1 MIQPTSV
8 SRKPSTL
15 IGRAL
20 VIVTFFA
27 LIAFLALYLPIFN
40 MDTSITGSTVTD
52 YFHFHWNYWWIR
64 HALTTP
70 GLNVYET
77 NYVMVPFTSNLTYH
91 TLTVFWYPIWA
102 LIEPIFGTIAA
113 MTAVFVVA
121 FTLTGCTFFMLLRRE
136 GVSYGLALVGGT
148 MLELSRL
155 MFSAAYWTTTN
166 IMGWFWLPLMLLTWS
181 EIARTNRNPGKG
193 LLQRPVFWT
202 ILFGIAFWAMVLTDI
217 QYPLFLAF
225 LIVPYGLLTLWRIPT
240 WAGRGRLAALGVAA
254 LIIGLALLW
263 FIGPLPDLLNFDR
276 SGLAATP
283 IDRAVRIK
291 FPWDFISNVPIDEGV
306 PLGTIYIPFMVI
318 ALIINWLQR
327 KRGKYSLPMRWF
339 WLALVP
345 LPLILSP
352 GAFINIGETQIT
364 LPYIFLHQLLGGM
377 FRYPERFAPVFL
389 IPGVLFG
396 MMTLTPILKQYRW
409 LRLALPTAFIFIVL
423 ADSRVLESVVIQ
435 PKPQPYHFYE
445 EIGKEPYDYVVV
457 EVPTGASSG
466 EGIVGEQKFAALMY
480 YGITHHKRMVN
491 GHISRVN
498 FAHFWGMRYDDP
510 MLAWLGQRRFIEP
523 DVVEQQLRERIA
535 EWPIGYIVIH
545 SDYIWKNGPT
555 LQEVIGYL
563 NSLPDLV
570 CPMWIERDAIVY
582 RTTWHPDGCPSRTP
596 PETEAEIYKI
606 DIGTS
611 GDENF
616 IGLGWHWQEDVSG
629 LTLRWTGEYPQTQ
642 IYVDLPHGQYEVS
655 LSAQAFWEMR
665 ELSLLLNDTPIGE
678 TQSVIVDTLN
688 TYTYQLPAELVGNGR
703 NLRLTLSYDNVIVP
717 KEVGQSEDERKL
729 AIAVD
734 WIQFRRLGD

>member
-1 MIQPTSV
+1 MT
-8 SRKPSTL
+8 RTKPRTL
-15 IGRAL
+15 IVRAL
-20 VIVTFFA
+20 VIVIFFA

-40 MDTSITGSTVTD
+40 MDTSITGAQVTD
-52 YFHFHWNYWWIR
+52 YFQFHWNYWWIR

-77 NYVMVPFTSNLTYH
+77 NYVMAPFTSNLTYH

-102 LIEPIFGTIAA
+102 VVEPIFGTIAG
-113 MTAVFVVA
+113 MTAIFVAA

-136 GVSYGLALVGGT
+136 DVSYGLALVGGT

-155 MFSAAYWTTTN
+155 MFSATYWTTVN
-166 IMGWFWLPLMLLTWS
+166 IMGWFWLPLMLLTWG
-181 EIARTNRNPGKG
+181 EIARTNQNPGKS
-193 LLQRPVFWT
+193 LLKRPLFWT
-202 ILFGIAFWAMVLTDI
+202 ILFGAAFWAMVLTDI

-225 LIVPYGLLTLWRIPT
+225 LIVPYGLLTLWRTPN
-240 WAGRGRLAALGVAA
+240 WAGRARLAGLGVVA
-254 LIIGLALLW
+254 LAIGLALLW
-263 FIGPLPDLLNFDR
+263 FIGPLPDLLKFDR
-276 SGLAATP
+276 AGLAATP
-283 IDRAVRIK
+283 VDRAVRIQ
-291 FPWDFISNVPIDEGV
+291 FPWDFIRNTPIEEGV
-306 PLGTIYIPFMVI
+306 PLGTIFLPFMLI
-318 ALIINWLQR
+318 ALIINGWLR
-327 KRGKYSLPMRWF
+327 KKNKSSLPMRWF
-339 WLALVP
+339 WLALVIV
-345 LPLILSP
+345 PLILSP

-364 LPYIFLHQLLGGM
+364 LPYIFLHQLLGGQ
-377 FRYPERFAPVFL
+377 FRYPERFMPVFV

-396 MMTLTPILKQYRW
+396 MMTLTPILKRHP
-409 LRLALPTAFIFIVL
+409 RLKIIFPAAFMLIVL

-445 EIGKEPYDYVVV
+445 EMGKEPYDYVVV

-498 FAHFWGMRYDDP
+498 FSHFWYMRYDDP

-523 DVVEQQLRERIA
+523 DVVEQQLRERIV

-555 LQEVIGYL
+555 LQEVVGYL

-570 CPMWIERDAIVY
+570 CPVWIERDAIVY
-582 RTTWHPDGCPSRTP
+582 RTTWHPDGCPARTP
-596 PETEAEIYKI
+596 PETESDTYKI
-606 DIGTS
+606 DIGSS
-611 GDENF
+611 GDEKF
-616 IGLGWHWQEDVSG
+616 IGWGWHWQEDVSG

-642 IYVDLPHGQYEVS
+642 IYVDLPPGEYEIS
-655 LSAQAFWEMR
+655 LSAQAFWENR
-665 ELSLLLNDTPIGE
+665 ELSLLVNDAPIGE
-678 TQSVIVDTLN
+678 TQSVTIDSLN
-688 TYTYQLPAELVGNGR
+688 TYTYSLPADLVGDGKNI
-703 NLRLTLSYDNVIVP
+703 RLTLNYDSVIVP

-734 WIQFRRLGD
+734 WIQFKRLGD